1 MKGATLMKL
10 PRLNPGGNLD
20 NFYKWDEIHRDKVIY
35 DYLFWGKSCRE
46 LDREVLGKK
55 TEKTHGF
62 ESRNILKCIGIENG
76 FRDIFSSYNI
86 NTAISV
92 LRENDEEHYKP
103 LISILL
109 RVKENLSRDKSYYVV
124 EEEACG
130 ETSSEGGND
139 QKLEGMK
146 DIAEN
151 QQKSS
156 IRVTGGENV
165 ILYGVPGAGKSWT
178 VANEYC
184 SDETRMERIVF
195 HPDYTYSDFV
205 GQILLIV
212 TEEGMVR
219 YSFLPGPFTS
229 LLKKAHDDP
238 RHQYFLII
246 EELNRGNAPAI
257 FGDIF
262 QLLDRKTEEPL
273 SGHEWELGESEYG
286 VTNANIAQIVYG
298 DSTHKVKIPSNMS
311 IIGTM
316 NTSDQNVFTLDT
328 AFQRRWQMRMIENDF
343 EDADISYMDILDTGV
358 SWKDFCLVINN
369 IILESSIQLN
379 SSSDKRLGVYFIKK
393 ADLMVGSRRFSE
405 KVLKYLWDDA
415 FKFSR
420 QEVFNLHQYNSLESV
435 IKVFNSE
442 VGVERFRVF
451 EDSVYDRLINNQD
464 Y

>member
-1 MKGATLMKL
+1 MKL
-10 PRLNPGGNLD
+10 PRLNSEGKWD
-20 NFYKWDEIHRDKVIY
+20 NFYKWDEFYRDKVIY
-35 DYLFWGKSCRE
+35 NYLFCGKNHRE

-55 TEKTHGF
+55 PEKTHGF
-62 ESRNILKCIGIENG
+62 ESRNILNCIGLEYR

-103 LISILL
+103 LINILL
-109 RVKENLSRDKSYYVV
+109 RIKENLSRDKRYYTI
-124 EEEACG
+124 EK
-130 ETSSEGGND
+130 ETYSEKMPEKSGDN
-139 QKLEGMK
+139 QKVDTVMDRGTH
-146 DIAEN
+146 
-151 QQKSS
+151 QQKFLT
-156 IRVTGGENV
+156 RVSGGENV
-165 ILYGVPGAGKSWT
+165 ILYGVPGVGKSWT
-178 VANEYC
+178 IANEYC

-205 GQILLIV
+205 GQILPSV
-212 TEEGMVR
+212 TEDGMVR

-229 LLKKAHDDP
+229 LLKRAYDDP
-238 RHQYFLII
+238 LHQYFLII

-262 QLLDRKTEEPL
+262 QLLDRKTDEEL
-273 SGHEWELGESEYG
+273 EDGEALIGTSEYG
-286 VTNANIAQIVYG
+286 ITNASIAQIVYG
-298 DSTHKVKIPSNMS
+298 DPAHKVKIPSNMS

-328 AFQRRWQMRMIENDF
+328 AFQRRWQMRMIENNF
-343 EDADISYMDILDTGV
+343 EHADISYEKIWDTGV
-358 SWKDFCLVINN
+358 CWKDFCKVIND

-393 ADLMVGSRRFSE
+393 ADLVIGSKRFPE

-420 QEVFNLHQYNSLESV
+420 QDVFNLNQYNNLESV
-435 IKVFNSE
+435 IKGFNSGE
-442 VGVERFRVF
+442 GVERFKVF
-451 EDSVYDRLINNQD
+451 EDSVYEDLKNFED
-464 Y
+464 C